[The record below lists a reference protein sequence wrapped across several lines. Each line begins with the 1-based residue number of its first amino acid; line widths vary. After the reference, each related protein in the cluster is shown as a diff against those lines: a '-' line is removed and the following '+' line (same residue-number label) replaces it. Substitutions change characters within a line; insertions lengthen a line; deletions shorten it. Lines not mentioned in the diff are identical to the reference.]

1 MAKKITKKS
10 LNIQSIDLMILI
22 VQNLNLLR
30 VLPKTKK
37 NRNDTAEY
45 LKTLLKELEELKT
58 KL

>member
-22 VQNLNLLR
+22 VQNLDLLR

-37 NRNDTAEY
+37 NKSDTANY
-45 LKTLLKELEELKT
+45 LKKLLKELEELKT

>member
-22 VQNLNLLR
+22 VQYLDLLR

-37 NRNDTAEY
+37 NKSDTANY
-45 LKTLLKELEELKT
+45 LKELLKELEELKT

>member
-10 LNIQSIDLMILI
+10 LNIQSIEVMILI

-37 NRNDTAEY
+37 NKNDKINAR
-45 LKTLLKELEELKT
+45 
-58 KL
+58 

>member
-10 LNIQSIDLMILI
+10 LNIRSIDLMILI

-37 NRNDTAEY
+37 NRNDTTEY
-45 LKTLLKELEELKT
+45 LKTLLKELEDLKT